1 MESLSPEQ
9 TLEIARRVDETFD
22 TAERWH
28 RGSWGR
34 DDDGYP
40 LSFDGGFHVKDQNG
54 NRHTPALRMRL
65 PDAQRCFCLAA
76 AIRIHTAAVAGCD
89 PASPGGHLERICQIY
104 ISVGR
109 LHDYRRRRNAIE
121 PYLDALIE
129 WNDRPDRTF
138 REIRALAR
146 AVVERLDSARFGP
159 A

>member
-9 TLEIARRVDETFD
+9 KLEIARRVDETFD

-28 RGSWGR
+28 RGGWGR

-54 NRHTPALRMRL
+54 IRHTPALRMRL
-65 PDAQRCFCLAA
+65 PDAQRRFCLAA

-89 PASPGGHLERICQIY
+89 PTSPAASSNASAKSTSA
-104 ISVGR
+104 SVGSTTTGVAATPSSPISTPSSSGTTAPTVPSG
-109 LHDYRRRRNAIE
+109 N
-121 PYLDALIE
+121 PG
-129 WNDRPDRTF
+129 
-138 REIRALAR
+138 LAR
-146 AVVERLDSARFGP
+146 AVVARLDAARFGP